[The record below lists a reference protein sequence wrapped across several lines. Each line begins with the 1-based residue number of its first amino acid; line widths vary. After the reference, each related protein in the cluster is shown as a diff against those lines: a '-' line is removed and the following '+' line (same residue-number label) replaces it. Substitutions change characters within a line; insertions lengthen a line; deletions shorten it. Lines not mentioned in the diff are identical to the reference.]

1 MDRKQGAGSA
11 TSRVIS
17 GLQEERATKS
27 VGEALLKAAL
37 GCRVAEV
44 TEEYAEVDGE
54 LKLLKRKKTKKDIPP
69 DLKAVQLLLETR
81 EEKDISALSDEEL
94 EEEKQRLLR
103 MLYVRETKEKAGENK
118 AGAEKAG
125 EEKTGEEKTGE
136 GKSPAGKSLA
146 GKSLARKSPARK
158 SPAGKTTKTRRKK
171 AAARVKTGGKEA

>member
-103 MLYVRETKEKAGENK
+103 MLYVREAEEKAGENK

-125 EEKTGEEKTGE
+125 ENKAGE
-136 GKSPAGKSLA
+136 GKSPAGKSP
-146 GKSLARKSPARK
+146 ARKSPARKSLARK